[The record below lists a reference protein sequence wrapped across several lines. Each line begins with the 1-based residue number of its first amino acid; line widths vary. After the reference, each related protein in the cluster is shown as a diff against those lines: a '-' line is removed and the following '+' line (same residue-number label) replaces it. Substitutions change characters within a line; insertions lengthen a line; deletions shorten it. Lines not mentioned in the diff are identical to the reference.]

1 MKINK
6 NTTIGLIAIVCLIIG
21 ASWAI
26 ISIGNSTN
34 KGQTNQVIED
44 KFISQYPKVTSGHKF
59 VYAEPAEIL
68 DIIDGGDGVVFL
80 GFPECPWCQ
89 QLAPIIQEA
98 AQSENIDKIYYLNIK
113 ESRANN
119 DEVYQK
125 LVTKLH
131 DYLPKDDDGNPR
143 ISVPDVTAFRQG
155 DIVGRFEQ
163 EDPAEGEEVSP
174 DTYWT
179 DERRSRALISLR
191 EMVRQASRFA
201 AVQSD
206 VQGGALLID
215 VRTAEEFEAGHFEN
229 AINLDVERI
238 AKGEMPSAAKSTK
251 LYVYCRSGNRS
262 AQATSLLKSAGFTD
276 VIDLGGLSDVE
287 RMGVSLSNKSLS
299 GLK

>member
-6 NTTIGLIAIVCLIIG
+6 NTTIGLIAIVCMIIG
-21 ASWAI
+21 TSWAI

-125 LVTKLH
+125 LVTKLQ

-143 ISVPDVTAFRQG
+143 ISVPDVTVYRSGQ
-155 DIVGRFEQ
+155 IVGRFEQ
-163 EDPAEGEEVSP
+163 EATNDGEQVTP

-179 DERRSRALISLR
+179 SERKDRAVEQLR
-191 EMVRQASRFA
+191 EMMAMASEFA
-201 AVQSD
+201 VIQSKIKD
-206 VQGGALLID
+206 RAQLLD
-215 VRTAEEFEAGHFEN
+215 VRTAEEFDSGHFAG
-229 AINLDVERI
+229 AINLDVEDII
-238 AKGEMPSAAKSTK
+238 AGKLPDAAKDAQ

-262 AQATSLLKSAGFTD
+262 AQAVSLLKQAGFTN
-276 VIDLGGLSDVE
+276 ITDLGGLTDVE
-287 RMGVSLSNKSLS
+287 SIGGTLTNR
-299 GLK
+299 

>member
-6 NTTIGLIAIVCLIIG
+6 NTTIGLIVIVCLIIG

-125 LVTKLH
+125 LVTKLQ

-143 ISVPDVTAFRQG
+143 ISVPDVTAYRGGQ
-155 DIVGRFEQ
+155 IVGRFEQ
-163 EDPAEGEEVSP
+163 EATNDGEQVVP

-179 DERRSRALISLR
+179 SERKDRAVEQLR
-191 EMVRQASRFA
+191 EMMARVSEFA
-201 AVQSD
+201 VIQSKIKD
-206 VQGGALLID
+206 GAQLLD
-215 VRTAEEFEAGHFEN
+215 VRTAEEFDSGHFAG
-229 AINLDVERI
+229 AINLDVEDII
-238 AKGEMPSAAKSTK
+238 AGKLPDAAKDTQ

-262 AQATSLLKSAGFTD
+262 AQAVFLLKQAGFTN
-276 VIDLGGLSDVE
+276 ITDLGGLTDVE
-287 RMGVSLSNKSLS
+287 GMGGKLIK
-299 GLK
+299 

>member
-125 LVTKLH
+125 LVTKLQ

-143 ISVPDVTAFRQG
+143 ISVPDVTAYRGGQ
-155 DIVGRFEQ
+155 IVGRFEQ
-163 EDPAEGEEVSP
+163 EAANDGEQVTP

-179 DERRSRALISLR
+179 SERKDRAVEQLR
-191 EMVRQASRFA
+191 EMMARVSEFA
-201 AVQSD
+201 VIQSKIKD
-206 VQGGALLID
+206 GAQLLD
-215 VRTAEEFEAGHFEN
+215 VRTAEEFDSGHFAG
-229 AINLDVERI
+229 AINLDVEDII
-238 AKGEMPSAAKSTK
+238 AGKLPDAAKDAQ

-262 AQATSLLKSAGFTD
+262 AQAVSLLKQAGFTN
-276 VIDLGGLSDVE
+276 ITDLGGLTDVE
-287 RMGVSLSNKSLS
+287 SIGGYFNQ
-299 GLK
+299 

>member
-6 NTTIGLIAIVCLIIG
+6 NTTIGLIVIVCLIIG

-125 LVTKLH
+125 LVTKLQ

-143 ISVPDVTAFRQG
+143 ISVPDVTVYRSGQ
-155 DIVGRFEQ
+155 IVGRFEQ
-163 EDPAEGEEVSP
+163 EAATDGEQVTP

-179 DERRSRALISLR
+179 SERKDRAVEQLR
-191 EMVRQASRFA
+191 EMMARVSEFA
-201 AVQSD
+201 VIQSKIND
-206 VQGGALLID
+206 GAQLLD
-215 VRTAEEFEAGHFEN
+215 VRTAEEFDSGHFAG
-229 AINLDVERI
+229 AINLDVEDII
-238 AKGEMPSAAKSTK
+238 AGKLPDAAKHTQ

-262 AQATSLLKSAGFTD
+262 AQAVSLLKQAGFTK
-276 VIDLGGLSDVE
+276 ITDLGGLTDVE
-287 RMGVSLSNKSLS
+287 SIGGTLTNRY
-299 GLK
+299 

>member
-1 MKINK
+1 M
-6 NTTIGLIAIVCLIIG
+6 IIG

-125 LVTKLH
+125 LVTKLQ

-143 ISVPDVTAFRQG
+143 ISVPDVTAYRGGQ
-155 DIVGRFEQ
+155 IVGRFEQ
-163 EDPAEGEEVSP
+163 EATNDGEQVTP

-179 DERRSRALISLR
+179 SERKDRAVEQLR
-191 EMVRQASRFA
+191 EMMARVSEFA
-201 AVQSD
+201 VIQSKIKD
-206 VQGGALLID
+206 GAQLLD
-215 VRTAEEFEAGHFEN
+215 VRTAEEFDSGHFAG
-229 AINLDVERI
+229 AINLDVEDII
-238 AKGEMPSAAKSTK
+238 AGKLPDAAKDAQ

-262 AQATSLLKSAGFTD
+262 AQAVSLLKQAGFTN
-276 VIDLGGLSDVE
+276 ITDLGGLTDVE
-287 RMGVSLSNKSLS
+287 SIGGTLTNR
-299 GLK
+299 

>member
-6 NTTIGLIAIVCLIIG
+6 NTTIGLIVIVCLIIG

-44 KFISQYPKVTSGHKF
+44 KFISQYPKATPGHKF

-89 QLAPIIQEA
+89 QLVPIIQEA

-119 DEVYQK
+119 DDVYQK
-125 LVTKLH
+125 LVTKLQ
-131 DYLPKDDDGNPR
+131 DYLPKDDNGNPR
-143 ISVPDVTAFRQG
+143 ISVPDVTVYRGGQ
-155 DIVGRFEQ
+155 IVGRFKQEAATDGEQ
-163 EDPAEGEEVSP
+163 VTP

-179 DERRSRALISLR
+179 SERKDRAVEQLR
-191 EMVRQASRFA
+191 EMMAMASEFA
-201 AVQSD
+201 VIQSKINNGS
-206 VQGGALLID
+206 QLLD
-215 VRTAEEFEAGHFEN
+215 VRTAEEFDSGHFAG
-229 AINLDVERI
+229 AINLDVEDII
-238 AKGEMPSAAKSTK
+238 AGKLPDAAKDAQ

-262 AQATSLLKSAGFTD
+262 AQAVSLLKQAGFTN
-276 VIDLGGLSDVE
+276 ITDLGGLTDVE
-287 RMGVSLSNKSLS
+287 SIGGTLTNR
-299 GLK
+299 

>member
-6 NTTIGLIAIVCLIIG
+6 NTTIGLIVIVCLIIG

-89 QLAPIIQEA
+89 QLVPIIQEA

-125 LVTKLH
+125 LVTKLQ

-143 ISVPDVTAFRQG
+143 ISVPDVTAYRGGQ
-155 DIVGRFEQ
+155 IVGRFEQ
-163 EDPAEGEEVSP
+163 EATNDGEQVTP

-179 DERRSRALISLR
+179 SERKDRAVEQLR
-191 EMVRQASRFA
+191 EMMARVSEFA
-201 AVQSD
+201 VIQSKIKD
-206 VQGGALLID
+206 GAQLLD
-215 VRTAEEFEAGHFEN
+215 VRTAEEFDSGHFAG
-229 AINLDVERI
+229 AINLDVEDII
-238 AKGEMPSAAKSTK
+238 AGKLPDAAKDAQ

-262 AQATSLLKSAGFTD
+262 AQAVSLLKQAGFTN
-276 VIDLGGLSDVE
+276 ITDLGGLTDVE
-287 RMGVSLSNKSLS
+287 SIGGTLTNR
-299 GLK
+299 

>member
-6 NTTIGLIAIVCLIIG
+6 NTTIGLIVIVCLIIG

-125 LVTKLH
+125 LVTKLQ

-143 ISVPDVTAFRQG
+143 ISVPDVTAYRGGQ
-155 DIVGRFEQ
+155 IVGRFEQ
-163 EDPAEGEEVSP
+163 EATNDGEQVAP

-179 DERRSRALISLR
+179 SERKDRAVEQLR
-191 EMVRQASRFA
+191 EMMARVSEFA
-201 AVQSD
+201 VIQSKIKD
-206 VQGGALLID
+206 GAQLLD
-215 VRTAEEFEAGHFEN
+215 VRTAEEFDSGHFAG
-229 AINLDVERI
+229 AINLDVEDII
-238 AKGEMPSAAKSTK
+238 AGKLPDAAKDAQ

-262 AQATSLLKSAGFTD
+262 AQAVSLLKQAGFTN
-276 VIDLGGLSDVE
+276 ITDLGGLTDVE
-287 RMGVSLSNKSLS
+287 SIGGTLTNR
-299 GLK
+299 

>member
-125 LVTKLH
+125 LVTKLQ

-143 ISVPDVTAFRQG
+143 ISVPDVTAYRGGQ
-155 DIVGRFEQ
+155 IVGRFEQ
-163 EDPAEGEEVSP
+163 EATNDGEQVTP

-179 DERRSRALISLR
+179 SERKDRAVEQLR
-191 EMVRQASRFA
+191 EMMARVSEFA
-201 AVQSD
+201 VIQSKIKD
-206 VQGGALLID
+206 GAQLLD
-215 VRTAEEFEAGHFEN
+215 VRTAEEFDSGHFAG
-229 AINLDVERI
+229 AINLDVEDII
-238 AKGEMPSAAKSTK
+238 AGKLPDAAKDTQ

-262 AQATSLLKSAGFTD
+262 AQAVSLLKQAGFTN
-276 VIDLGGLSDVE
+276 ITNLGGLADVE
-287 RMGVSLSNKSLS
+287 SIGGTLTNR
-299 GLK
+299 

>member
-6 NTTIGLIAIVCLIIG
+6 NTTIGLIVIVCLIIG

-125 LVTKLH
+125 LVTKLQ

-143 ISVPDVTAFRQG
+143 ISVPDVTAYRGGQ
-155 DIVGRFEQ
+155 IVGRFEQ
-163 EDPAEGEEVSP
+163 EATNDGEQVTP

-179 DERRSRALISLR
+179 SERKDRAVEQLR
-191 EMVRQASRFA
+191 EMMARVSEFA
-201 AVQSD
+201 VIQSKIKD
-206 VQGGALLID
+206 GAQLLD
-215 VRTAEEFEAGHFEN
+215 VRTAEEFDSGHFAG
-229 AINLDVERI
+229 AINLDVEDII
-238 AKGEMPSAAKSTK
+238 AGKLPDAAKDAQ

-262 AQATSLLKSAGFTD
+262 AQAVSLLKQAGFTN
-276 VIDLGGLSDVE
+276 ITTLGGLADVE
-287 RMGVSLSNKSLS
+287 SIGGTLVR
-299 GLK
+299 

>member
-6 NTTIGLIAIVCLIIG
+6 NTTIGLIVIVCLIIG

-44 KFISQYPKVTSGHKF
+44 KFISQYPKATSGHKF
-59 VYAEPAEIL
+59 VYAEPTEIL

-89 QLAPIIQEA
+89 QLVPIIQEA
-98 AQSENIDKIYYLNIK
+98 AQSEKIDKIYYLNIK

-125 LVTKLH
+125 LVTKLQ

-143 ISVPDVTAFRQG
+143 ISVPDVTAYRGGQ
-155 DIVGRFEQ
+155 IVGRFEQ
-163 EDPAEGEEVSP
+163 EATNDGEQVTP

-179 DERRSRALISLR
+179 SERKDRATHQLR
-191 EMVRQASRFA
+191 EMMARVSEFA
-201 AVQSD
+201 VIQSKIKD
-206 VQGGALLID
+206 GAQLLD
-215 VRTAEEFEAGHFEN
+215 VRTAEEFDSGHFAG
-229 AINLDVERI
+229 AINLDVEDII
-238 AKGEMPSAAKSTK
+238 AGKLPDAAKDAQ

-262 AQATSLLKSAGFTD
+262 AQAVSLLKQAGFTN
-276 VIDLGGLSDVE
+276 ITDLGGLTDVE
-287 RMGVSLSNKSLS
+287 GMGGKLIK
-299 GLK
+299 

>member
-125 LVTKLH
+125 LVTKLQ

-143 ISVPDVTAFRQG
+143 ISVPDVTAYRGGQ
-155 DIVGRFEQ
+155 IVGRFEQ
-163 EDPAEGEEVSP
+163 EATNDGEQVTP

-179 DERRSRALISLR
+179 SERKDRAVEQLR
-191 EMVRQASRFA
+191 EMMARVSEFA
-201 AVQSD
+201 VIQSKIKD
-206 VQGGALLID
+206 GAQLLD
-215 VRTAEEFEAGHFEN
+215 VRTAEEFDSGHFAG
-229 AINLDVERI
+229 AINLDVEDII
-238 AKGEMPSAAKSTK
+238 AGKLPDAAKDAQ

-262 AQATSLLKSAGFTD
+262 AQAVSLLKQAGFTN
-276 VIDLGGLSDVE
+276 ITDLGGLTDVE
-287 RMGVSLSNKSLS
+287 SIGGTLTNR
-299 GLK
+299 

>member
-6 NTTIGLIAIVCLIIG
+6 NTTIGLIAIVCMIIG
-21 ASWAI
+21 TSWAI

-125 LVTKLH
+125 LVTKLQ

-143 ISVPDVTAFRQG
+143 ISVPDVTAYRGGQ
-155 DIVGRFEQ
+155 IVGRFEQ
-163 EDPAEGEEVSP
+163 EATNDGEQVTP

-179 DERRSRALISLR
+179 SERKDRAVEQLR
-191 EMVRQASRFA
+191 EMMARVSEFA
-201 AVQSD
+201 VIQSKIKD
-206 VQGGALLID
+206 GAQLLD
-215 VRTAEEFEAGHFEN
+215 VRTAEEFDSGHFAG
-229 AINLDVERI
+229 AINLDVEDII
-238 AKGEMPSAAKSTK
+238 AGKLPDAAKDAQ

-262 AQATSLLKSAGFTD
+262 AQAVSLLKQAGFTN
-276 VIDLGGLSDVE
+276 ITDLGGLTDVE
-287 RMGVSLSNKSLS
+287 SIGGTLTNR
-299 GLK
+299 

>member
-6 NTTIGLIAIVCLIIG
+6 NTTIGLIVIVCLIIG

-89 QLAPIIQEA
+89 QLVPIMQEA
-98 AQSENIDKIYYLNIK
+98 AQSEKIDKIYYLNIK

-125 LVTKLH
+125 LVTKLQ

-143 ISVPDVTAFRQG
+143 ISVPDVTAYRGGQ
-155 DIVGRFEQ
+155 IVGRFEQ
-163 EDPAEGEEVSP
+163 EATNDGEQVTP

-179 DERRSRALISLR
+179 SERKDRAVEQLR
-191 EMVRQASRFA
+191 EMMARVSEFA
-201 AVQSD
+201 VIQSKIKD
-206 VQGGALLID
+206 GAQLLD
-215 VRTAEEFEAGHFEN
+215 VRTAEEFDSGHFAG
-229 AINLDVERI
+229 AINLDVEDII
-238 AKGEMPSAAKSTK
+238 AGKLPDAAKDAQ

-262 AQATSLLKSAGFTD
+262 AQAVSLLKQAGFTN
-276 VIDLGGLSDVE
+276 ITDLGGLTDVE
-287 RMGVSLSNKSLS
+287 SIGGTLTNR
-299 GLK
+299 

>member
-6 NTTIGLIAIVCLIIG
+6 NTTIGLIVIVCLIIG

-125 LVTKLH
+125 LVTRLQ

-143 ISVPDVTAFRQG
+143 ISVPDLTVYRSGQ
-155 DIVGRFEQ
+155 IVGRFEQ
-163 EDPAEGEEVSP
+163 EAVTDGEQVTP
-174 DTYWT
+174 DTYWIS
-179 DERRSRALISLR
+179 ERKDRAVEQLR
-191 EMVRQASRFA
+191 EMMARVSEFA
-201 AVQSD
+201 VIQSKIKD
-206 VQGGALLID
+206 GAQLLD
-215 VRTAEEFEAGHFEN
+215 VRTAEEFDSGHFAG
-229 AINLDVERI
+229 AINLDVEDII
-238 AKGEMPSAAKSTK
+238 AGKLPDAAKDAQ

-262 AQATSLLKSAGFTD
+262 AQAVSLLKQAGFTN
-276 VIDLGGLSDVE
+276 ITDLGGLADVE
-287 RMGVSLSNKSLS
+287 SIGGTLTNR
-299 GLK
+299 

>member
-6 NTTIGLIAIVCLIIG
+6 NTTIGLIVIVCLIIG

-125 LVTKLH
+125 LVTKLQ

-143 ISVPDVTAFRQG
+143 ISVPDVTAYRGGQ
-155 DIVGRFEQ
+155 IVGRFEQ
-163 EDPAEGEEVSP
+163 EATNDGEQVAP

-179 DERRSRALISLR
+179 SERKDRAVEQLR
-191 EMVRQASRFA
+191 EMMARVSEFA
-201 AVQSD
+201 VIQSKIKD
-206 VQGGALLID
+206 GAQLLD
-215 VRTAEEFEAGHFEN
+215 VRTAEEFDSGHFAG
-229 AINLDVERI
+229 AINLDVEDII
-238 AKGEMPSAAKSTK
+238 AGKLPDAAKDAQ

-262 AQATSLLKSAGFTD
+262 AQAVSLLKQAGFTN
-276 VIDLGGLSDVE
+276 ITDLGGLTDVE
-287 RMGVSLSNKSLS
+287 GMGGKLIK
-299 GLK
+299 

>member
-6 NTTIGLIAIVCLIIG
+6 NTTIGLIVIVCLIIG

-125 LVTKLH
+125 LVTKLQ

-143 ISVPDVTAFRQG
+143 ISVPDVTAYRGGQ
-155 DIVGRFEQ
+155 IVGRFEQ
-163 EDPAEGEEVSP
+163 EATNDGEQVTP

-179 DERRSRALISLR
+179 SERKDRAVEQLR
-191 EMVRQASRFA
+191 EMMARVSEFA
-201 AVQSD
+201 VIQSKIKD
-206 VQGGALLID
+206 GAQLLD
-215 VRTAEEFEAGHFEN
+215 VRTAEEFDSGHFAG
-229 AINLDVERI
+229 AINLDVEDII
-238 AKGEMPSAAKSTK
+238 AGKLPDAAKDAQ

-262 AQATSLLKSAGFTD
+262 AQAVSLLKQAGFTN
-276 VIDLGGLSDVE
+276 ITDLGGLTDVE
-287 RMGVSLSNKSLS
+287 SIGGTLANR
-299 GLK
+299 

>member
-6 NTTIGLIAIVCLIIG
+6 NTTIGLIVIVCLIIG

-125 LVTKLH
+125 LVTKLQ
-131 DYLPKDDDGNPR
+131 DYLPKDDNGNPR
-143 ISVPDVTAFRQG
+143 ISVPDVTVYRGGQ
-155 DIVGRFEQ
+155 IVGRFKQEAATDGEQ
-163 EDPAEGEEVSP
+163 VTP

-179 DERRSRALISLR
+179 SERKDRAVEQLR
-191 EMVRQASRFA
+191 EMMARVSEFA
-201 AVQSD
+201 VIQSKIKD
-206 VQGGALLID
+206 GAQLLD
-215 VRTAEEFEAGHFEN
+215 VRTAEEFDSGHFAG
-229 AINLDVERI
+229 AINLDVEDII
-238 AKGEMPSAAKSTK
+238 AGKLPDAAKDAQ

-262 AQATSLLKSAGFTD
+262 AQAVSLLKQAGFTN
-276 VIDLGGLSDVE
+276 ITDLGGLTDVE
-287 RMGVSLSNKSLS
+287 SIGGTLTNR
-299 GLK
+299 

>member
-6 NTTIGLIAIVCLIIG
+6 NTTIGLIVIVCLIIG

-125 LVTKLH
+125 LVTKLQ

-143 ISVPDVTAFRQG
+143 ISVPDVTAYRGGQ
-155 DIVGRFEQ
+155 IVGRFEQ
-163 EDPAEGEEVSP
+163 EATNDGEQVTP

-179 DERRSRALISLR
+179 SERKDRATHQLR
-191 EMVRQASRFA
+191 EMMARVSEFA
-201 AVQSD
+201 VIQSKIKD
-206 VQGGALLID
+206 GAQLLD
-215 VRTAEEFEAGHFEN
+215 VRTAEEFDSGHFAG
-229 AINLDVERI
+229 AINLDVEDMI
-238 AKGEMPSAAKSTK
+238 AGKLPDAAKDTQ

-262 AQATSLLKSAGFTD
+262 AQAVSLLKQAGFTK
-276 VIDLGGLSDVE
+276 ITDLGGLTDVE
-287 RMGVSLSNKSLS
+287 GMGGKLIK
-299 GLK
+299 

>member
-6 NTTIGLIAIVCLIIG
+6 NTTIGLIVIVCLIIG

-125 LVTKLH
+125 LVTKLQ

-143 ISVPDVTAFRQG
+143 ISVPDVTAYRGGQ
-155 DIVGRFEQ
+155 IVGRFEQ
-163 EDPAEGEEVSP
+163 EATNDGEQVTP
-174 DTYWT
+174 DSYWT
-179 DERRSRALISLR
+179 SERKDRAVERLR
-191 EMVRQASRFA
+191 EMMAGVSEFA
-201 AVQSD
+201 VIQSKIKD
-206 VQGGALLID
+206 GAQLLD
-215 VRTAEEFEAGHFEN
+215 VRTAEEFDSGHFAG
-229 AINLDVERI
+229 AINLDVEDII
-238 AKGEMPSAAKSTK
+238 AGKLPDAAKDAQ

-262 AQATSLLKSAGFTD
+262 AQAVSLLKQAGFTN
-276 VIDLGGLSDVE
+276 ITDLGGLTDVE
-287 RMGVSLSNKSLS
+287 SIGGTLTNR
-299 GLK
+299 

>member
-6 NTTIGLIAIVCLIIG
+6 NTTIGLIVIVCLIIG

-125 LVTKLH
+125 LVTKLQ

-143 ISVPDVTAFRQG
+143 ISVPDVTAYRGGQ
-155 DIVGRFEQ
+155 IVGRFEQ
-163 EDPAEGEEVSP
+163 EATNDGEQVTP

-179 DERRSRALISLR
+179 SERKDRAVEQLR
-191 EMVRQASRFA
+191 EMMARVSEFA
-201 AVQSD
+201 VIQSKIKD
-206 VQGGALLID
+206 GAQLLD
-215 VRTAEEFEAGHFEN
+215 VRTVEEFDSGHFAG
-229 AINLDVERI
+229 AINLDVEDII
-238 AKGEMPSAAKSTK
+238 AGKLPDAAKDAQ

-262 AQATSLLKSAGFTD
+262 AQAVSLLKQAGFTN
-276 VIDLGGLSDVE
+276 ITDLGGLTDVE
-287 RMGVSLSNKSLS
+287 SIGGTLTNR
-299 GLK
+299 

>member
-89 QLAPIIQEA
+89 QLVPIIQEA
-98 AQSENIDKIYYLNIK
+98 AQSEKIDKIYYLNIK

-119 DEVYQK
+119 DDVYQK
-125 LVTKLH
+125 LVTKLQ

-143 ISVPDVTAFRQG
+143 ISVPDVTVYRSGQ
-155 DIVGRFEQ
+155 IVGRFEQ
-163 EDPAEGEEVSP
+163 EAATDGEQVTP

-179 DERRSRALISLR
+179 SERKDRAVEQLR
-191 EMVRQASRFA
+191 EMMAMASEFA
-201 AVQSD
+201 VIQSKINNGS
-206 VQGGALLID
+206 QLLD
-215 VRTAEEFEAGHFEN
+215 VRTAEEFDSGHFAG
-229 AINLDVERI
+229 AINLDVEDII
-238 AKGEMPSAAKSTK
+238 AGKLPDATNDTQ

-262 AQATSLLKSAGFTD
+262 AQAVSLLKQAGFTN
-276 VIDLGGLSDVE
+276 ITDLGGLADVE
-287 RMGVSLSNKSLS
+287 SIGGTLANR
-299 GLK
+299 

>member
-6 NTTIGLIAIVCLIIG
+6 NTTIGLIVIVCLIIG

-125 LVTKLH
+125 LVTKLQ

-143 ISVPDVTAFRQG
+143 ISVPDVTAYRGGQ
-155 DIVGRFEQ
+155 IVGRFEQ
-163 EDPAEGEEVSP
+163 EATNDGEQVAP

-179 DERRSRALISLR
+179 SERKDRAVEQLR
-191 EMVRQASRFA
+191 EMMARVSEFA
-201 AVQSD
+201 VIQSKIKD
-206 VQGGALLID
+206 GAQLLD
-215 VRTAEEFEAGHFEN
+215 VRTAEEFDSGHFAG
-229 AINLDVERI
+229 AINLDVEDII
-238 AKGEMPSAAKSTK
+238 AGKLPDAAKDAQ

-262 AQATSLLKSAGFTD
+262 AQAVSLLKQAGFTN
-276 VIDLGGLSDVE
+276 ITDLGGLTDVE
-287 RMGVSLSNKSLS
+287 SIGGTLTNRY
-299 GLK
+299 

>member
-6 NTTIGLIAIVCLIIG
+6 NTTIGLIVIVCLIIG

-125 LVTKLH
+125 LVTKLQ

-143 ISVPDVTAFRQG
+143 ISVPDVTAYRGGQ
-155 DIVGRFEQ
+155 IVGRFEQ
-163 EDPAEGEEVSP
+163 EATNDGEQVTP

-179 DERRSRALISLR
+179 SERKDRAVEQLR
-191 EMVRQASRFA
+191 EMMARVSEFA
-201 AVQSD
+201 VIQSKIKD
-206 VQGGALLID
+206 GAQLLD
-215 VRTAEEFEAGHFEN
+215 VRTAEEFDSGHFAG
-229 AINLDVERI
+229 AINLDVEDII
-238 AKGEMPSAAKSTK
+238 AGKLPDAAKDTQ

-262 AQATSLLKSAGFTD
+262 AQAVSLLKQAGFTN
-276 VIDLGGLSDVE
+276 ITDLGGLADVE
-287 RMGVSLSNKSLS
+287 SIGGTLTNR
-299 GLK
+299 

>member
-6 NTTIGLIAIVCLIIG
+6 NTTIGLIVIVCLIIG

-125 LVTKLH
+125 LVTKLQ

-143 ISVPDVTAFRQG
+143 ISVPDVTAYRGGQ
-155 DIVGRFEQ
+155 IVGRFEQ
-163 EDPAEGEEVSP
+163 EATNDGEQVTP

-179 DERRSRALISLR
+179 SERKDRATHQLR
-191 EMVRQASRFA
+191 EMMARVSEFA
-201 AVQSD
+201 VIQSKIKD
-206 VQGGALLID
+206 GAQLLD
-215 VRTAEEFEAGHFEN
+215 VRTAEEFDSGHFAG
-229 AINLDVERI
+229 AINLDVEDII
-238 AKGEMPSAAKSTK
+238 AGKLPDAAKDTQ

-262 AQATSLLKSAGFTD
+262 AQAVSLLKQAGFTK
-276 VIDLGGLSDVE
+276 ITDLGGLTDVE
-287 RMGVSLSNKSLS
+287 SIGGTLTNRY
-299 GLK
+299 

>member
-6 NTTIGLIAIVCLIIG
+6 NTTIGLIAIVCMIIG
-21 ASWAI
+21 TSWAI

-89 QLAPIIQEA
+89 QLVPIIQEA
-98 AQSENIDKIYYLNIK
+98 AQSEKIDKIYYLNIK

-125 LVTKLH
+125 LVTKLQ

-143 ISVPDVTAFRQG
+143 ISAPDVTAYRGGQ
-155 DIVGRFEQ
+155 IVGRFEQ
-163 EDPAEGEEVSP
+163 EATNDGEQVTP

-179 DERRSRALISLR
+179 SERKDRAVEQLR
-191 EMVRQASRFA
+191 EMMARVSEFA
-201 AVQSD
+201 VIQSKIKD
-206 VQGGALLID
+206 GAQLLD
-215 VRTAEEFEAGHFEN
+215 VRTAEEFDSGHFAG
-229 AINLDVERI
+229 AINLDVEDII
-238 AKGEMPSAAKSTK
+238 AGKLPDAAKDTQ

-262 AQATSLLKSAGFTD
+262 AQAVSLLKQAGFTN
-276 VIDLGGLSDVE
+276 ITDLGGLTDVE
-287 RMGVSLSNKSLS
+287 SIGGTLTNR
-299 GLK
+299 

>member
-6 NTTIGLIAIVCLIIG
+6 NTTIGLIVIVCLIIG

-125 LVTKLH
+125 LVTKLQ

-143 ISVPDVTAFRQG
+143 ISVPDVTAYRGGQ
-155 DIVGRFEQ
+155 IVGRFEQ
-163 EDPAEGEEVSP
+163 EATNDGEQVAP

-179 DERRSRALISLR
+179 SERKDRAVEQLR
-191 EMVRQASRFA
+191 EMMARVSEFA
-201 AVQSD
+201 VIQSKIKD
-206 VQGGALLID
+206 GAQLLD
-215 VRTAEEFEAGHFEN
+215 VRTAEEFDSGHFAG
-229 AINLDVERI
+229 AINLDVEDII
-238 AKGEMPSAAKSTK
+238 AGKLPDAAKDTQ

-262 AQATSLLKSAGFTD
+262 AQAVSLLKQAGFTN
-276 VIDLGGLSDVE
+276 ITDLGGLADVE
-287 RMGVSLSNKSLS
+287 SIGGALANR
-299 GLK
+299 

>member
-6 NTTIGLIAIVCLIIG
+6 NTTIGLIAIVCMIIG
-21 ASWAI
+21 TSWAI

-98 AQSENIDKIYYLNIK
+98 AQSENIDKIDYLNIK

-125 LVTKLH
+125 LVTKLQ

-143 ISVPDVTAFRQG
+143 ISVPDVTAYRGGQ
-155 DIVGRFEQ
+155 IVGRFEQ
-163 EDPAEGEEVSP
+163 EATNDGEQVTP

-179 DERRSRALISLR
+179 SERKDRAVEQLR
-191 EMVRQASRFA
+191 EMMARVSEFA
-201 AVQSD
+201 VIQSKIKD
-206 VQGGALLID
+206 GAQLLD
-215 VRTAEEFEAGHFEN
+215 VRTAEEFDSGHFAG
-229 AINLDVERI
+229 AINLDVEDII
-238 AKGEMPSAAKSTK
+238 AGKLPDAAKDAQ

-262 AQATSLLKSAGFTD
+262 AQAVSLLKQAGFTN
-276 VIDLGGLSDVE
+276 ITDLGGLTDVE
-287 RMGVSLSNKSLS
+287 SIGGTLTNR
-299 GLK
+299 

>member
-6 NTTIGLIAIVCLIIG
+6 NTTIGLIVIVCLIIG

-125 LVTKLH
+125 LVTKLQ

-143 ISVPDVTAFRQG
+143 ISVPDVTAYRGGQ
-155 DIVGRFEQ
+155 IVGRFEQ
-163 EDPAEGEEVSP
+163 EATNDGEQVTP

-179 DERRSRALISLR
+179 SERKDRAVEQLR
-191 EMVRQASRFA
+191 EMMARVSEFA
-201 AVQSD
+201 VIQSKIKD
-206 VQGGALLID
+206 GAQLLD
-215 VRTAEEFEAGHFEN
+215 VRTAEEFDSGHFAG
-229 AINLDVERI
+229 AINLDVEDII
-238 AKGEMPSAAKSTK
+238 AGKLPDAAKDAQ

-262 AQATSLLKSAGFTD
+262 AQAVSLLKQAGFTN
-276 VIDLGGLSDVE
+276 ITDLGGLTDVE
-287 RMGVSLSNKSLS
+287 SIGGTLTNR
-299 GLK
+299 

>member
-6 NTTIGLIAIVCLIIG
+6 NTTIGLIVIVCLIIG

-68 DIIDGGDGVVFL
+68 EIIDGGDGVVFL

-89 QLAPIIQEA
+89 QLAPIVQEA

-125 LVTKLH
+125 LVTRLQ

-143 ISVPDVTAFRQG
+143 ISVPDVTAYRGGQ
-155 DIVGRFEQ
+155 IVGRFEQ
-163 EDPAEGEEVSP
+163 EATNDGEQVTP

-179 DERRSRALISLR
+179 SERKDRAVEQLR
-191 EMVRQASRFA
+191 EMMARVSEFA
-201 AVQSD
+201 VIQSKIKD
-206 VQGGALLID
+206 GAQLLD
-215 VRTAEEFEAGHFEN
+215 VRTAEEFDSGHFAG
-229 AINLDVERI
+229 AINLDVEDII
-238 AKGEMPSAAKSTK
+238 AGKLPDAAKDAQ

-262 AQATSLLKSAGFTD
+262 AQAVSLLKQAGFTN
-276 VIDLGGLSDVE
+276 ITDLGGLTDVE
-287 RMGVSLSNKSLS
+287 SIGGTLTNR
-299 GLK
+299 

>member
-6 NTTIGLIAIVCLIIG
+6 NTTIGLIVIVCLIIG

-89 QLAPIIQEA
+89 QLVPIIQEA

-125 LVTKLH
+125 LVTKLQ

-143 ISVPDVTAFRQG
+143 ISVPDVTAYRGGQ
-155 DIVGRFEQ
+155 IVGRFEQ
-163 EDPAEGEEVSP
+163 EATNDGEQVTP

-179 DERRSRALISLR
+179 SERKDRAVEQLR
-191 EMVRQASRFA
+191 EMMARVSEFA
-201 AVQSD
+201 VIQSKIKD
-206 VQGGALLID
+206 GAQLLD
-215 VRTAEEFEAGHFEN
+215 VRTAEEFDSGHFAG
-229 AINLDVERI
+229 AINLDVEDII
-238 AKGEMPSAAKSTK
+238 AGKLPEAAKHTQ

-262 AQATSLLKSAGFTD
+262 AQAVSLLKQAGFTN
-276 VIDLGGLSDVE
+276 ITDLGGLTDVE
-287 RMGVSLSNKSLS
+287 SIGGTLTNR
-299 GLK
+299 

>member
-6 NTTIGLIAIVCLIIG
+6 NTTIGLIVIVCLIIG

-125 LVTKLH
+125 LVTKLQ

-143 ISVPDVTAFRQG
+143 ISVPDVTAYRGGQ
-155 DIVGRFEQ
+155 IVGRFEQ
-163 EDPAEGEEVSP
+163 EATNDGEQVTP

-179 DERRSRALISLR
+179 SERKDRAVEQLR
-191 EMVRQASRFA
+191 EMMARVSEFA
-201 AVQSD
+201 VIQSKIKD
-206 VQGGALLID
+206 GAQLLD
-215 VRTAEEFEAGHFEN
+215 VRTAEEFDSGHFAG
-229 AINLDVERI
+229 AINLDVEDII
-238 AKGEMPSAAKSTK
+238 AGKLPEAAKHTQ

-262 AQATSLLKSAGFTD
+262 AQAVSLLKQAGFTN
-276 VIDLGGLSDVE
+276 ITDLGGLTDVE
-287 RMGVSLSNKSLS
+287 SIGGTLTNR
-299 GLK
+299 

>member
-44 KFISQYPKVTSGHKF
+44 KFISQYPKATPGHKF

-125 LVTKLH
+125 LVTKLQ

-143 ISVPDVTAFRQG
+143 ISVPDVTAYRGGQ
-155 DIVGRFEQ
+155 IVGRFEQ
-163 EDPAEGEEVSP
+163 EATNDGEQVTS

-179 DERRSRALISLR
+179 SERKDRATHQLR
-191 EMVRQASRFA
+191 EMMARVSEFA
-201 AVQSD
+201 VIQSKIKD
-206 VQGGALLID
+206 GAQLLD
-215 VRTAEEFEAGHFEN
+215 VRTAEEFDSGHFAG
-229 AINLDVERI
+229 AINLDVEDII
-238 AKGEMPSAAKSTK
+238 AGKLPDAAKDTQ

-262 AQATSLLKSAGFTD
+262 AQAVSLLKQAGFTN
-276 VIDLGGLSDVE
+276 ITDLGGLADVE
-287 RMGVSLSNKSLS
+287 SIGGTLTNR
-299 GLK
+299 

>member
-1 MKINK
+1 M
-6 NTTIGLIAIVCLIIG
+6 IIG

-125 LVTKLH
+125 LVTKLQ

-143 ISVPDVTAFRQG
+143 ISVPDVTAYRGGQ
-155 DIVGRFEQ
+155 IVGRFEQ
-163 EDPAEGEEVSP
+163 EATNDGEQVTP

-179 DERRSRALISLR
+179 SERKDRAVEQLR
-191 EMVRQASRFA
+191 EMMARVSEFA
-201 AVQSD
+201 VIQSKINNGS
-206 VQGGALLID
+206 QLLD
-215 VRTAEEFEAGHFEN
+215 VRTAEEFDSGHFAG
-229 AINLDVERI
+229 AINLDVEDII
-238 AKGEMPSAAKSTK
+238 AGKLPDAAKDAQ

-262 AQATSLLKSAGFTD
+262 AQAVSLLKQAGFTN
-276 VIDLGGLSDVE
+276 ITDLGGLTDVE
-287 RMGVSLSNKSLS
+287 SIGGTLTNR
-299 GLK
+299 

>member
-6 NTTIGLIAIVCLIIG
+6 NTTIGLIVIVCLIIG

-59 VYAEPAEIL
+59 VFAEPAEIL

-125 LVTKLH
+125 LVTKLQ

-143 ISVPDVTAFRQG
+143 ISVPDVTAYRGGQ
-155 DIVGRFEQ
+155 IVGRFEQ
-163 EDPAEGEEVSP
+163 EATNDGEQVTP

-179 DERRSRALISLR
+179 SERKDRAVEQLR
-191 EMVRQASRFA
+191 EMMARVSEFA
-201 AVQSD
+201 VIQSKIKD
-206 VQGGALLID
+206 GAQLLD
-215 VRTAEEFEAGHFEN
+215 VRTAEEFDSGHFAG
-229 AINLDVERI
+229 AINLDVEDII
-238 AKGEMPSAAKSTK
+238 AGKLPDAAKDAQ

-262 AQATSLLKSAGFTD
+262 AQAVSLLKQAGFTN
-276 VIDLGGLSDVE
+276 ITDLGGLTDVE
-287 RMGVSLSNKSLS
+287 SIGGTLTNR
-299 GLK
+299 

>member
-6 NTTIGLIAIVCLIIG
+6 NTTIGLIVIVCLIIG

-98 AQSENIDKIYYLNIK
+98 AQSEKIDKIYYLNIK

-125 LVTKLH
+125 LVTKLQ

-143 ISVPDVTAFRQG
+143 ISVPDVTAYRGGQ
-155 DIVGRFEQ
+155 IVGRFEQ
-163 EDPAEGEEVSP
+163 EATNDGEQVTP

-179 DERRSRALISLR
+179 SERKDRAVEQLR
-191 EMVRQASRFA
+191 EMMARVSEFA
-201 AVQSD
+201 VIQSKIKD
-206 VQGGALLID
+206 GAQLLD
-215 VRTAEEFEAGHFEN
+215 VRTAEEFDSGHFAG
-229 AINLDVERI
+229 AINLDVEDII
-238 AKGEMPSAAKSTK
+238 AGKLPDAAKDAQ

-262 AQATSLLKSAGFTD
+262 AQAVSLLKQAGFTN
-276 VIDLGGLSDVE
+276 ITDLGGLTDVE
-287 RMGVSLSNKSLS
+287 SIGGTLTNR
-299 GLK
+299 

>member
-6 NTTIGLIAIVCLIIG
+6 NTTIGLIVIVCLIIG

-125 LVTKLH
+125 LVTKLQ
-131 DYLPKDDDGNPR
+131 DYLPKDDDGNSR
-143 ISVPDVTAFRQG
+143 ISVPDVTAYRGGQ
-155 DIVGRFEQ
+155 IVGRFEQ
-163 EDPAEGEEVSP
+163 EATNDGEQVTP

-179 DERRSRALISLR
+179 SERKDRAVEQLR
-191 EMVRQASRFA
+191 EMMARVSEFA
-201 AVQSD
+201 VIQSKIKD
-206 VQGGALLID
+206 GAQLLD
-215 VRTAEEFEAGHFEN
+215 VRTAEEFDSGHFAG
-229 AINLDVERI
+229 AINLDVEDII
-238 AKGEMPSAAKSTK
+238 AGKLPDAAKDAQ

-262 AQATSLLKSAGFTD
+262 AQAVSLLKQAGFTN
-276 VIDLGGLSDVE
+276 ITDLGGLADVE
-287 RMGVSLSNKSLS
+287 SIGGTLTNR
-299 GLK
+299 